1 MQKFIKVFFLV
12 LISAL
17 IAACPVDVS
26 DPPGDDSE
34 QTSGSNSGGT
44 SGGSSGGN
52 TGGNTGGTFVPIA
65 GSDVSQLNNCIA
77 TIKGDRF
84 STSDGLSTAVFISKD
99 VPVQVSSSGDSGIS
113 PEATAKLV
121 GRVIDATTLG
131 AYMILQA
138 QNTSSTDY
146 KYVYARPVNFY
157 NAASQRVLYT
167 DSTMRGTNR
176 KASQTSNTCN
186 NVGLAPGDSGL
197 FWYSS
202 PKTISS
208 SDFNSIQQA
217 EITLSLTENNSFT
230 DASSEFTVLGYLF
243 DEVEGELCLTIELK
257 NTGTGRGKL
266 GSATIMLYDDGDFT
280 YFTGNDLIKTPSD
293 GIVDVNE
300 ICFYRIKSMYLGNAS
315 ADEVTIIYNYDDN

>member
-1 MQKFIKVFFLV
+1 MQKFIKVFLLI

-17 IAACPVDVS
+17 IAACPVDVT
-26 DPPGDDSE
+26 DPVTDDSE
-34 QTSGSNSGGT
+34 QTNGGSTGSNSGGN
-44 SGGSSGGN
+44 SGGN

-65 GSDVSQLNNCIA
+65 GSDVTQLNNCIA

-84 STSDGLSTAVFISKD
+84 STTDGLSTAVFISKD
-99 VPVQVSSSGDSGIS
+99 VPVQVSASGDSGIT
-113 PEATAKLV
+113 PEATVKLI
-121 GRVIDATTLG
+121 GRVIDTTTLG

-208 SDFNSIQQA
+208 SDFNSIQEA
-217 EITLSLTENNSFT
+217 EITLSLTENDSFT
-230 DASSEFTVLGYLF
+230 NASSQFTALGYLF
-243 DEVEGELCLTIELK
+243 EEVEGELCLTIELK

-280 YFTGNDLIKTPSD
+280 YFTGSDLRKTPSD
-293 GIVDVNE
+293 GIVDVDE
-300 ICFYRIKSMYLGNAS
+300 TCFYRIKSMYLGNAS